1 MKKLATLLVFVLA
14 TSTFAQEV
22 NLLAMGDWGSAGS
35 RQREVA
41 GAMSRYIT
49 SANRKFDA
57 MVLAGDNFYVTLD
70 GGIHDPKW
78 KTMFE
83 DMYDPKVFDFPFYV
97 ALGNHD
103 YQLDR
108 HMVEFA
114 YAQANPQSRWK
125 MPARWYRVDFP
136 QEDPIVTVLMLDS
149 NFSIMGEYAWNNQM
163 KWLRAELAKI
173 GRAHV

>member
-1 MKKLATLLVFVLA
+1 MKKLAFVIVFLTA
-14 TSTFAQEV
+14 ASTFGQEV
-22 NLLAMGDWGSAGS
+22 NLMAMGDWGAGGS

-49 SANRKFDA
+49 AANRKFDA

-83 DMYDPKVFDFPFYV
+83 EMYDQRIFDFPFYV

-108 HMVEFA
+108 
-114 YAQANPQSRWK
+114 
-125 MPARWYRVDFP
+125 
-136 QEDPIVTVLMLDS
+136 
-149 NFSIMGEYAWNNQM
+149 
-163 KWLRAELAKI
+163 
-173 GRAHV
+173 